1 MAQKKSITTIK
12 VSRRVKRYID
22 SKAKTEESVDQTLL
36 RLFKLSNGSEKPAEI
51 PAPTTTIKVSTLIMR
66 FIKKQ
71 SKPKESRDQTIS
83 RLLGITE
90 DDGNVRTKDESK
102 E

>member
-1 MAQKKSITTIK
+1 MAIKKSITTIK

-22 SKAKTEESVDQTLL
+22 SQAKSDESVDETLL
-36 RLFKLSNGSEKPAEI
+36 RLFKLGNGVERPVEV
-51 PAPTTTIKVSTLIMR
+51 PAPTTTIKVSTIIMKY
-66 FIKKQ
+66 IKKL

-83 RLLGITE
+83 RLLGIAE
-90 DDGNVRTKDESK
+90 DDGNVREEK

>member
-1 MAQKKSITTIK
+1 MANKKSITTIK

-22 SKAKTEESVDQTLL
+22 SKAKAEESVDETLL
-36 RLFKLSNGSEKPAEI
+36 RLFKLANGVEKPAEV
-51 PAPTTTIKVSTLIMR
+51 PPPTTTIKVSTLIMK

-83 RLLGITE
+83 RLLGIME
-90 DDGNVRTKDESK
+90 DDGNVRGADE
-102 E
+102 